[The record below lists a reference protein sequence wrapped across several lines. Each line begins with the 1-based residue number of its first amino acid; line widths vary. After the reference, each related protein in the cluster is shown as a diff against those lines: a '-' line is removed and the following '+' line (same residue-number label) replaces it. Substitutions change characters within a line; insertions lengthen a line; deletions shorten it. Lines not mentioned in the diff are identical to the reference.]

1 MRKTFRIIA
10 ITLLVIIFSYI
21 GISVIS
27 WKMKPVAEAGIFVER
42 KGTAI
47 AMTGAAARI
56 VQEVALLE
64 ELQKTGWLRKPCF
77 ISGTSSGALNTVMLN
92 AILSKRFSWDRY
104 HNILFNLK
112 SEDVFIRDGNKLP
125 LNTDPLKNLLIRTIR
140 DSLGFDSL
148 GSLTYPSSI
157 SITDIRVLPLGTR
170 TYRMSNIRMNAESD
184 PSLSIVDVLMAST
197 AIPLLF
203 PPAKLDIGG
212 LKLVTTFIDG
222 GVAEDHIPYQA
233 VIQFEKFRGVGVDT
247 LLIISRK
254 CDTASRLD
262 KEMQTFGISDSKLYE
277 RAGVRIENMAYE
289 GFIRQMKAL
298 QANYP
303 ELAAHTYIY
312 IPDFEEN
319 FHLLDFNQMKEQ
331 YEITAKW
338 AKTHKPVPLDEYLKN
353 AN

>member
-10 ITLLVIIFSYI
+10 IALLVIIFSYI

-27 WKMKPVAEAGIFVER
+27 WKMQPVAEAGIFIER

-92 AILSKRFSWDRY
+92 AILAKKFSWKRY

-112 SEDVFIRDGNKLP
+112 SEDVFTRDGNKLP
-125 LNTDPLKNLLIRTIR
+125 LNTDPLKKLLISTLQ

-148 GSLTYPSSI
+148 GSLPFPSSI

-170 TYRMSNIRMNAESD
+170 TYRMSNIRINKESD
-184 PSLSIVDVLMAST
+184 PATNLVDVLMAST
-197 AIPLLF
+197 AIPVLF
-203 PPAKLDIGG
+203 PPVRLQLTASLPT
-212 LKLVTTFIDG
+212 TTFIDG

-233 VIQFEKFRGVGVDT
+233 VIQYEKYRGMGIDT
-247 LLIISRK
+247 LIIVSRK
-254 CDTASRLD
+254 CDTASQLNSEMEMFGAKD
-262 KEMQTFGISDSKLYE
+262 KQLFEKI
-277 RAGVRIENMAYE
+277 GVRVENMARE
-289 GFIRQMKAL
+289 GFLKQMKEL

-303 ELAAHTYIY
+303 ELAEHTYVY

-319 FHLLDFNQMKEQ
+319 FHILDFNQMKEQ
-331 YEITAKW
+331 YEITTKW
-338 AKTHKPVPLDEYLKN
+338 AKTHKPVPLNEYLKN
-353 AN
+353 EK

>member
-10 ITLLVIIFSYI
+10 IALLVIIFSYI

-27 WKMKPVAEAGIFVER
+27 WKTKPVAEAGIFVER

-92 AILSKRFSWDRY
+92 AILSNRFSWDRY

-148 GSLTYPSSI
+148 GSLAYPSAI

-170 TYRMSNIRMNAESD
+170 TYRMSNIKMNKESD
-184 PSLSIVDVLMAST
+184 PAADLIDVLMAST
-197 AIPLLF
+197 AIPVIF
-203 PPAKLDIGG
+203 PPVRFQLASG
-212 LKLVTTFIDG
+212 LPTTTFIDG

-233 VIQFEKFRGVGVDT
+233 IIQYEKYRGVGIDT
-247 LLIISRK
+247 LIIVSRK
-254 CDTASRLD
+254 CDTTSQLSNEMENFGAKD
-262 KEMQTFGISDSKLYE
+262 KQLFEKI
-277 RAGVRIENMAYE
+277 GVRIENMAHE

-353 AN
+353 AK

>member
-1 MRKTFRIIA
+1 MRKTFRIIS
-10 ITLLVIIFSYI
+10 IILLLLILSYV

-27 WKMKPVAEAGIFVER
+27 WKAKPVAETGIFFER
-42 KGTAI
+42 RGTAI

-64 ELQKTGWLRKPCF
+64 QLQKTGWVKKPCF
-77 ISGTSSGALNTVMLN
+77 ISGTSSGALNAVMLN
-92 AILSKRFSWDRY
+92 AILAGKFSWQRY

-112 SEDVFIRDGNKLP
+112 SEDVFTRDGNKLP
-125 LNTDPLKNLLIRTIR
+125 LDTEPLKALLTRTIQ
-140 DSLGFDSL
+140 DSLGFDSI
-148 GSLTYPSSI
+148 GSLPFPSSI
-157 SITDIRVLPLGTR
+157 SITDLRVLPLGTR
-170 TYRMSNIRMNAESD
+170 TYRMSNIRMNTESN
-184 PSLSIVDVLMAST
+184 PSLNLIDVLMAST
-197 AIPLLF
+197 AIPVLF
-203 PPAKLDIGG
+203 PPVRFRLEASLPT
-212 LKLVTTFIDG
+212 TTFIDG

-233 VIQFEKFRGVGVDT
+233 IIQYEKYRGIGIDT
-247 LLIISRK
+247 LIIISRK
-254 CDTASRLD
+254 CDTTSQLNSEMENLGAKD
-262 KEMQTFGISDSKLYE
+262 KQLFEKI
-277 RAGVRIENMAYE
+277 GVRIENMAHE

-303 ELAAHTYIY
+303 ELAAHTYVY

-353 AN
+353 AK

>member
-10 ITLLVIIFSYI
+10 IALLILISSYV

-27 WKMKPVAEAGIFVER
+27 WKVQPVAKAGIFFER

-47 AMTGAAARI
+47 ALTGAAARI

-64 ELQKTGWLRKPCF
+64 QLQKTGWIKKPCF

-92 AILSKRFSWDRY
+92 AILAGKFSWKRY

-112 SEDVFIRDGNKLP
+112 SDDVFLRDGNKLP
-125 LNTDPLKNLLIRTIR
+125 LDTDPLKTLLTSTIQ

-148 GSLTYPSSI
+148 GSLPYPSSI
-157 SITDIRVLPLGTR
+157 SITDIRVLPLATR
-170 TYRMSNIRMNAESD
+170 TYRMSNVRMNAESD
-184 PSLSIVDVLMAST
+184 PSLSLVDVLMAST
-197 AIPLLF
+197 AIPVLF
-203 PPAKLDIGG
+203 PPVRMQLASSLPS
-212 LKLVTTFIDG
+212 TTFIDG

-233 VIQFEKFRGVGVDT
+233 VIQYEKYRGAGVDT
-247 LLIISRK
+247 LIIISRK
-254 CDTASRLD
+254 CDTTSQLSSEMESLGAKD
-262 KEMQTFGISDSKLYE
+262 KQLFEKI
-277 RAGVRIENMAYE
+277 GVRIENMAHE

-298 QANYP
+298 QTNYP
-303 ELAAHTYIY
+303 ELAEHTYIY

-319 FHLLDFNQMKEQ
+319 FHILDFNQMKDQ

-338 AKTHKPVPLDEYLKN
+338 AKTHKPVPLNEYLRNVK
-353 AN
+353 